1 MLTALHLGN
10 FKAFADTQNIP
21 IRPITLIFGP
31 NSAGKSSIIHSL
43 ALAHE
48 ASRKGDLDIFRTEVG
63 GSSIDLGGFR
73 QYIHRRQANRR
84 MEWGATFDTTKL
96 SGRLGDLLKPVGTIA
111 AHITIGMP
119 LDDEDKAV
127 SGATPGII
135 SFELESRGEMLIR
148 MSKRPDGNMAVD
160 RLNDEHPVVRQII
173 IAVLESYTT
182 TQTVTES
189 DYAALK
195 EAIAEIIASLRVTGG
210 TFFPKGVTLKDAQ
223 QDENKSQLPFFTVS
237 RGGREEDLT
246 KALRFFLPRSLDD
259 LVSGLTK
266 AVDAELQ
273 RIQYLGPLR
282 SYPPRHLAFSEHDD
296 LNWFAGGGYAWDVVR
311 KNAAVREKVN
321 GWLNDPK
328 RLKTPYELI
337 VHNLMAYETIKVVH
351 DVFLNHCV
359 EQFIEDRQTETYEYE
374 IDALQEDMSRLFS
387 QAITPENLPHVQE
400 LLLRDKRTDTE
411 VSHRDVGIGVSQV
424 LPVLVGAYGS
434 HNQIIAIEQPE
445 IHLHPA
451 LQAELTDVFIES
463 ALGEQKN
470 TFILETH
477 SEHLI
482 LRLMRRMR
490 QTADD
495 ELPTGLPKVTP
506 DDVSILYVQPTNT
519 GSVVRV
525 LELDAEGQLLDP
537 WPGGFFEEGFKE
549 RFA

>member
-21 IRPITLIFGP
+21 IRPITLVFGP

-96 SGRLGDLLKPVGTIA
+96 SGRLGVLLKPVGTISIHLTVGVA
-111 AHITIGMP
+111 
-119 LDDEDKAV
+119 LDNEDKPLAGAV
-127 SGATPGII
+127 PEVI
-135 SFELESRGEMLIR
+135 SYELESRGELLVR
-148 MSKRPDGNMAVD
+148 MSRRPDGMAVD
-160 RLNDEHPVVRQII
+160 RLNHEHPVIRQII
-173 IAVLESYTT
+173 TAVLESVTT
-182 TQTVTES
+182 TQQVS
-189 DYAALK
+189 DEDYSSLT
-195 EAIAEIIASLRVTGG
+195 EAIAEIVSSLRATAG
-210 TFFPKGVTLKDAQ
+210 TFLPGGLADKRQQTDDGLSSLSLFSVSKGNRA
-223 QDENKSQLPFFTVS
+223 
-237 RGGREEDLT
+237 EDLAR
-246 KALRFFLPRSLDD
+246 ALRFFLPRSLND
-259 LVSGLTK
+259 LVSGLSK
-266 AVDAELQ
+266 AAKDELL

-296 LNWFAGGGYAWDVVR
+296 LNWHAGGGYAWDVVR
-311 KNAAVREKVN
+311 KNAVVREKVN
-321 GWLNDPK
+321 GWLNNPD
-328 RLKTPYELI
+328 RMKTWYELV
-337 VHNLMAYETIKVVH
+337 VHNLMSHETVKFLH
-351 DVFLNHCV
+351 DVLSN
-359 EQFIEDRQTETYEYE
+359 EYIDQYIEDRKAETYEYE
-374 IDALQEDMSRLFS
+374 IGELQDDLNSIFKEI
-387 QAITPENLPHVQE
+387 ITPVQLPHVQE
-400 LLLRDKRTDTE
+400 LILKDKRTDTE

-482 LRLMRRMR
+482 LRLLKRIR
-490 QTADD
+490 QTTDN
-495 ELPTGLPKVTP
+495 ELPEGALPISP
-506 DDVSILYVQPTNT
+506 QDVAVLYVQPGNN
-519 GSVVRV
+519 GSEVIPIPVTEDGEFGR
-525 LELDAEGQLLDP
+525 A
-537 WPGGFFEEGFKE
+537 WPEGFFSERAKE
-549 RFA
+549 LY

>member
-127 SGATPGII
+127 AGATPGII

-223 QDENKSQLPFFTVS
+223 QDENQSQLPFFTVS

-311 KNAAVREKVN
+311 KNASVREKVN
-321 GWLNDPK
+321 SWLNNPE
-328 RLKTPYELI
+328 RLKTPYELSI
-337 VHNLMAYETIKVVH
+337 LNLVSLGDLESVYELLISDIETRY
-351 DVFLNHCV
+351 V
-359 EQFIEDRQTETYEYE
+359 ESIHEDDRMDPFGEVYEVLSKLKDFDPYL
-374 IDALQEDMSRLFS
+374 AHLQELVL
-387 QAITPENLPHVQE
+387 I
-400 LLLRDKRTDTE
+400 DKRTDTR

-434 HNQIIAIEQPE
+434 HNQTIAIEQPE

-482 LRLMRRMR
+482 LRLLKRIR
-490 QTADD
+490 QTTDN
-495 ELPTGLPKVTP
+495 ELPEGALPITP
-506 DDVSILYVQPTNT
+506 QDVAVLYVQPGNN
-519 GSVVRV
+519 GSEVIQIPVTADGEFGR
-525 LELDAEGQLLDP
+525 A
-537 WPGGFFEEGFKE
+537 WPEGFFAERAKE
-549 RFA
+549 LY

>member
-21 IRPITLIFGP
+21 IRPITLIFGS

-48 ASRKGDLDIFRTEVG
+48 ASRKGDLDIFRTEIG

-119 LDDEDKAV
+119 LDDEDRAV
-127 SGATPGII
+127 AGATPGII

-173 IAVLESYTT
+173 IAVLESYTS

-223 QDENKSQLPFFTVS
+223 KDENQSQLPFFTVS

-273 RIQYLGPLR
+273 RIQYLGSLR

-434 HNQIIAIEQPE
+434 HNQIIAVEQPE

-525 LELDAEGQLLDP
+525 LELDVEGQFLDP